1 MHLVCP
7 ACASTNRISDTRL
20 QDSPV
25 CGRCGAALMAAEPVS
40 LNDVALA
47 KFIAST
53 ELPVLV
59 DFWAVWCGPCKT
71 MAPHFAAAARQM
83 PEVRFVKVDSD
94 AAPASGALHNIRS
107 IPTLILFKAGAEVA
121 RQSGAVSTAQLL
133 VWIRQHAGGHTGA
146 GASA

>member
-7 ACASTNRISDTRL
+7 ACASTNRIPDARL

-71 MAPHFAAAARQM
+71 MAPHFAEAARQM

-94 AAPASGALHNIRS
+94 ASPASAAIYNIRS
-107 IPTLILFKAGAEVA
+107 IPTLVLFKAGAEVA
-121 RQSGAVSTAQLL
+121 RQLGAAATAQLL
-133 VWIRQHAGGHTGA
+133 AWIRQHTGGDTG
-146 GASA
+146 GGRSA